1 MCHVYEKWFAI
12 PSINHI
18 VVSSDLSVYSSDN
31 EKMGKTSMFQVEYRM
46 LNSAD
51 IIIQLSEG
59 TLYCWTIS
67 SDKLEKFSLT
77 GYSVD
82 VLHYFDKW

>member
-18 VVSSDLSVYSSDN
+18 VVSSNLSVYSSDN
-31 EKMGKTSMFQVEYRM
+31 EKRGKASMFQVEYRM

-59 TLYCWTIS
+59 ILYCWTIS

-77 GYSVD
+77 GYSVGCFT
-82 VLHYFDKW
+82 LFW